1 MVLEDCVLQVLK
13 ALYACEEFRF
23 FTVQALGGL
32 KSTFSQKKLT
42 SFWNIY
48 KSNSWN
54 FFTETYFTCMNVLC
68 PYFNIKNLYT
78 NENGEGGTC

>member
-42 SFWNIY
+42 SF
-48 KSNSWN
+48 
-54 FFTETYFTCMNVLC
+54 
-68 PYFNIKNLYT
+68 
-78 NENGEGGTC
+78 